1 MELIKV
7 SNLTKSYGSDK
18 KTHVVLDKVSFSVKQ
33 GEFVGFIGES
43 GYGKSTLMHLLG
55 GLDKA
60 TSGDIV
66 IEEENIAKFDVDE
79 ATEYRRKNI
88 GILYQF
94 YNLIPSLT
102 VEQNIT
108 FPALLEGDI
117 LDVKYYAEIVN
128 YLALNTM
135 QNRYP
140 KELTGFEQQ
149 CVALARALMVKPKF
163 ILADEPTGN
172 LSMKEQEI
180 FLNVLKKVQAKFN
193 QTIIIFSSTKKAFV
207 YCDEVYRLVDGKLE
221 SRVKE

>member
-18 KTHVVLDKVSFSVKQ
+18 KQHVVLDKLNFTINS
-33 GEFVGFIGES
+33 GEFVGFIGET

-60 TSGDIV
+60 TSGDILV
-66 IEEENIAKFDVDE
+66 EGVNLAKFVVDE
-79 ATEYRRKNI
+79 ATEFRRKNI

-117 LDVKYYAEIVN
+117 LDIKYYSEIVN
-128 YLALNTM
+128 YLAINNM

-149 CVALARALMVKPKF
+149 CVALARALMVKPKY

-172 LSMKEQEI
+172 LSMKEQET
-180 FLNVLKKVQAKFN
+180 FLGILKKVQKQFN

-207 YCDEVYRLVDGKLE
+207 YCDKVYRLVDGKLE
-221 SRVKE
+221 NGENK